1 MINRKYKQL
10 SFMTVCAT
18 SFVNL
23 CMYEEGSL
31 ISEDLQ
37 SGLNLRILPA
47 VTLNKRKTSGRNTK
61 HVKTRSFLFAP
72 FLSTSARMLILHW
85 TEFVKPFALHTNHG
99 LF

>member
-1 MINRKYKQL
+1 
-10 SFMTVCAT
+10 MTVCAT

-47 VTLNKRKTSGRNTK
+47 VTLNKRKLLAEIQNMSK
-61 HVKTRSFLFAP
+61 HVHSSSPP
-72 FLSTSARMLILHW
+72 FW
-85 TEFVKPFALHTNHG
+85 EQVQEWVCEPFALLTNHG